1 MQQGKARSN
10 GKGTMQRGKGWAKQ
24 QGAKGQRVKEC
35 KGVKDR
41 LKIYYNSLIINV
53 IHPVRVKGLYLSPYR
68 TVQYYAHQF
77 NVYKGG

>member
-24 QGAKGQRVKEC
+24 QGANI
-35 KGVKDR
+35 GVTYIVSNSNNKRNTIQGAKDR

-53 IHPVRVKGLYLSPYR
+53 LD
-68 TVQYYAHQF
+68 
-77 NVYKGG
+77 GGASET